1 MLSLQARGG
10 EGILQPRDGRNPVTD
25 GERMAGEMEE
35 RVCVVT
41 GATAGIG
48 QATAG
53 ALAGMGA
60 TVVLVARNAD
70 KARSTRDEIVR
81 SAGHSRVETVIADLA
96 IQSQVRAAAQEIRTR
111 HPAIHV
117 LVNNAAIYTK
127 TRQETGD
134 GMEMQLAVNHL
145 APFLLTHLL
154 LDALRAGA
162 PARVVTVSS
171 EAHHRASFSWDDIQM
186 RRKYGALRAYCN
198 AKLFNILFTREL
210 GRRVPASEVTANA
223 MHPGVVGTALLF
235 GGWAPL
241 RLLKPFI
248 RTAEEG
254 ARTAIYL
261 ASSPD
266 VAGITGEYFKDEK
279 PRYPSRAAQDDDSA
293 RRLWQ
298 ISAELTGLA
307 TST

>member
-1 MLSLQARGG
+1 
-10 EGILQPRDGRNPVTD
+10 
-25 GERMAGEMEE
+25 MAGEMEG

-48 QATAG
+48 QATAA
-53 ALAGMGA
+53 ALARMGA
-60 TVVLVARNAD
+60 TVVLVARNRD
-70 KARSTRDEIVR
+70 KARAARDDIVR
-81 SAGHSRVETVIADLA
+81 TAGHSRVQTVIADLSL
-96 IQSQVRAAAQEIRTR
+96 QTQVRAAAEEIRAA

-127 TRQETGD
+127 KRQETAD

-145 APFLLTHLL
+145 APFLMTNLL
-154 LDALRAGA
+154 LDVLRAGA

-171 EAHHRASFSWDDIQM
+171 EAHRRASFSWDDLQM
-186 RRKYGALRAYCN
+186 RRGYGALRAYCN

-210 GRRVPASEVTANA
+210 ARRVSAAQVTANA

-254 ARTAIYL
+254 ARTAIHL
-261 ASSPD
+261 ASSPE
-266 VAGITGEYFKDEK
+266 VAGITGAYFKDEK
-279 PRYPSRAAQDDDSA
+279 PIHPSRAAQDDESA
-293 RRLWQ
+293 RRLWTL
-298 ISAELTGLA
+298 SAELTGLA
-307 TST
+307 PTV

>member
-1 MLSLQARGG
+1 
-10 EGILQPRDGRNPVTD
+10 
-25 GERMAGEMEE
+25 MAGAMEG

-48 QATAG
+48 QATAA

-60 TVVLVARNAD
+60 TVVLVARNAN
-70 KARSTRDEIVR
+70 KARATREVIVR
-81 SAGHSRVETVIADLA
+81 SAGHARVETVIADLGVQA
-96 IQSQVRAAAQEIRTR
+96 QVRAAAEEIRTR
-111 HPAIHV
+111 YPAIHV

-127 TRQETGD
+127 TRQETPD

-154 LDALRAGA
+154 LDALRAGG

-210 GRRVPASEVTANA
+210 ARRVPAVEVTANA

-266 VAGITGEYFKDEK
+266 IAGITGEYFKDEK
-279 PRYPSRAAQDDDSA
+279 PRHPSRAAQHDESA

-298 ISAELTGLA
+298 VSAELTGLTA
-307 TST
+307 ST

>member
-1 MLSLQARGG
+1 
-10 EGILQPRDGRNPVTD
+10 
-25 GERMAGEMEE
+25 MAGEMEG

-48 QATAG
+48 QATAA

-70 KARSTRDEIVR
+70 KARATREEIVR
-81 SAGHSRVETVIADLA
+81 SAGHTRVETVIADLGVQA
-96 IQSQVRAAAQEIRTR
+96 QVRAAAEEIRAR

-127 TRQETGD
+127 KRQETAD

-171 EAHHRASFSWDDIQM
+171 EAHHHASFSWDDIQM
-186 RRKYGALRAYCN
+186 RRKYGALRAYSN
-198 AKLFNILFTREL
+198 AKLFNILHTREL
-210 GRRVPASEVTANA
+210 ARRVPAAEVTANA
-223 MHPGVVGTALLF
+223 LHPGVVGTALLF

-279 PRYPSRAAQDDDSA
+279 PKHPSRAAQDDESA

-298 ISAELTGLA
+298 LSAELTGLA
-307 TST
+307 PST

>member
-1 MLSLQARGG
+1 
-10 EGILQPRDGRNPVTD
+10 
-25 GERMAGEMEE
+25 MAGEMEG

-48 QATAG
+48 QATAA
-53 ALAGMGA
+53 ALARMGA
-60 TVVLVARNAD
+60 TVVLVARSRD
-70 KARSTRDEIVR
+70 KARATRDDIVR
-81 SAGHSRVETVIADLA
+81 TAGHVRVETVIADLA
-96 IQSQVRAAAQEIRTR
+96 LQAQVRAAAEEIRSR

-127 TRQETGD
+127 KRQETAD

-145 APFLLTHLL
+145 APFLMTNLL
-154 LDALRAGA
+154 LDPLRAGA

-171 EAHHRASFSWDDIQM
+171 EAHRRASFSWDDLQM
-186 RRKYGALRAYCN
+186 RRGYGALRAYCN

-210 GRRVPASEVTANA
+210 ARRVPAAQVTANA

-254 ARTAIYL
+254 ARTAIHL
-261 ASSPD
+261 ASSPA
-266 VAGITGEYFKDEK
+266 VGGITGAYFKDEK
-279 PRYPSRAAQDDDSA
+279 PIYPSRAAQDDESA
-293 RRLWQ
+293 RRLWTL
-298 ISAELTGLA
+298 SAELTGL
-307 TST
+307 SPMSDGPH

>member
-1 MLSLQARGG
+1 
-10 EGILQPRDGRNPVTD
+10 
-25 GERMAGEMEE
+25 MAGEMEG

-48 QATAG
+48 QATAA

-60 TVVLVARNAD
+60 TVVLVARNAE
-70 KARSTRDEIVR
+70 KARATREEIVR
-81 SAGHSRVETVIADLA
+81 SAGHSRVQTVIADLA
-96 IQSQVRAAAQEIRTR
+96 IQAQVRAAANEIRAR

-127 TRQETGD
+127 KRRETPD

-145 APFLLTHLL
+145 APFLLTRLL
-154 LDALRAGA
+154 MDSLRAGA

-171 EAHHRASFSWDDIQM
+171 EAHHRASFSWDDMQM
-186 RRKYGALRAYCN
+186 RRRYGALRAYCN

-210 GRRVPASEVTANA
+210 ARRVPPRQVTANA
-223 MHPGVVGTALLF
+223 LHPGVVGTALLF

-241 RLLKPFI
+241 RLLKRFM

-261 ASSPD
+261 ASSPE
-266 VAGITGEYFKDEK
+266 VAGITGEYFKDEQR
-279 PRYPSRAAQDDDSA
+279 RYPSRAAQDDESA

-298 ISAELTGLA
+298 LSEELTGLA
-307 TST
+307 PGT

>member
-1 MLSLQARGG
+1 
-10 EGILQPRDGRNPVTD
+10 
-25 GERMAGEMEE
+25 MAGQMEG

-48 QATAG
+48 QATAA
-53 ALAGMGA
+53 ALAAMGA

-70 KARSTRDEIVR
+70 KARATREQIIR
-81 SAGHSRVETVIADLA
+81 SAGHARVETVIADLA
-96 IQSQVRAAAQEIRTR
+96 IQSQVRAAAREIRTR
-111 HPAIHV
+111 YPAIHV

-127 TRQETGD
+127 KRQETPD

-162 PARVVTVSS
+162 PARVVNVSS
-171 EAHHRASFSWDDIQM
+171 EAHHHASFSWDDIQM
-186 RRKYGALRAYCN
+186 RRKYGAFRAYSN
-198 AKLFNILFTREL
+198 AKLFNILFSREMA
-210 GRRVPASEVTANA
+210 RRVPAGEVTANA
-223 MHPGVVGTALLF
+223 LHPGVVGTALLF

-254 ARTAIYL
+254 AGTAIYL

-266 VAGITGEYFKDEK
+266 VARITGEYFKDEK
-279 PRYPSRAAQDDDSA
+279 RKHPSRAAQDDESA

-307 TST
+307 TSA

>member
-1 MLSLQARGG
+1 M
-10 EGILQPRDGRNPVTD
+10 EG
-25 GERMAGEMEE
+25 

-48 QATAG
+48 QATAA
-53 ALAGMGA
+53 ALARMGS
-60 TVVLVARNAD
+60 TVVLVARNRD
-70 KARSTRDEIVR
+70 KARATRDDIVR
-81 SAGHSRVETVIADLA
+81 TAGHSRVETVIADLA
-96 IQSQVRAAAQEIRTR
+96 LQAQVRAAAEEIRSR

-127 TRQETGD
+127 KRQETAD

-145 APFLLTHLL
+145 APFLMTNLL
-154 LDALRAGA
+154 LDALQAGA

-171 EAHHRASFSWDDIQM
+171 EAHRRASFSWDDLQM
-186 RRKYGALRAYCN
+186 RRGYGALRAYCN

-210 GRRVPASEVTANA
+210 ARRVSAAQVTANA

-254 ARTAIYL
+254 ARTAIHL
-261 ASSPD
+261 ASSPE
-266 VAGITGEYFKDEK
+266 VAGITGAYFKDEK
-279 PRYPSRAAQDDDSA
+279 PIHPSRAAQDAESA
-293 RRLWQ
+293 RRLWTL
-298 ISAELTGLA
+298 SAELTGLA
-307 TST
+307 PTI

>member
-1 MLSLQARGG
+1 
-10 EGILQPRDGRNPVTD
+10 
-25 GERMAGEMEE
+25 MAGQMEG

-48 QATAG
+48 QATAA
-53 ALAGMGA
+53 ALAKMGA

-70 KARSTRDEIVR
+70 KAGATREEIVR
-81 SAGHSRVETVIADLA
+81 SAGHARVETVIADLA
-96 IQSQVRAAAQEIRTR
+96 IQSEVHAAAAEIRAR
-111 HPAIHV
+111 NPAIHV

-127 TRQETGD
+127 TRQETAD

-154 LDALRAGA
+154 MDALRAGA

-210 GRRVPASEVTANA
+210 ARRAAEVTANA

-266 VAGITGEYFKDEK
+266 VAGITGAYFKDEK
-279 PRYPSRAAQDDDSA
+279 PRYPSRAAQDDESA

-307 TST
+307 ANS